1 MTTTF
6 LRQRSRWYAI
16 SIAAGSVLI
25 ALFPLLTADAYY
37 QNMVILSLVFAVAAV
52 NLNVI
57 SGYAGYISLGHSVL
71 LGLGA
76 YTAALCSTRIGLN
89 PMVWIPLAGLLSAGF
104 AALLGV
110 ISMRARGASFVI
122 ITVAV
127 NSLAL
132 VVAINW
138 PSLTMGSAG
147 VTLPLPPWT
156 GVFSNWPFH
165 FVLVALL
172 ALSLLMSWRIRRSK
186 FGLGLLAIRE
196 DEHKAAT
203 IGIDTRVYKVL
214 AFAASA
220 FFVGAAGAVYG
231 YYLNYVNPVGMF
243 AIMTSVQVVLSMLI
257 GGAGTLWGPVVGAFI
272 LEFVNEYSNNS
283 LGGGNARLLIF
294 GLLMVVVVLYLPR
307 GIVPSV
313 SSALDRLDKRGKA
326 GTVGQRLTDTGDA
339 AEPADPV
346 TGDDLAAPSPPPRA
360 SALVVQRE
368 APAPRGEAPLL
379 ELSGVAKSF
388 GGMNVLTG
396 LDLAIPE
403 GRISG
408 LIGPNGSGK
417 TTAFNIIDG
426 TIAPDAGQI
435 RFAGAAINGD
445 QPWQRAHRGMART
458 FQITR
463 LFKNLTVQEN
473 LVAPLRS
480 FSFGQLS
487 AGAISSTEADK
498 AHELLTFVGMDRY
511 AQQSASELSYG
522 QQKLVELA
530 QVLMLEPKLV
540 MLDEPAAGINPRLI
554 DRISDMIRELNATRG
569 TTFLIV
575 EHNMPMVLGLC
586 DEVFVLAGGRC
597 IASGHGAEIQNNPE
611 VLEAYLGDDFVPME
625 AVR

>member
-1 MTTTF
+1 MTTDF
-6 LRQRSRWYAI
+6 LKQRSRWYAI
-16 SIAAGSVLI
+16 CVSIGAALI
-25 ALFPLLTADAYY
+25 VLFPLLTADAYY

-71 LGLGA
+71 LGIGA
-76 YTAALCSTRIGLN
+76 YAAALCSTRIGLN
-89 PMVWIPLAGLLSAGF
+89 PMVWIPLAGLIAAVF
-104 AALLGV
+104 AAFLGV
-110 ISMRARGASFVI
+110 VSMRARGASFVI

-138 PSLTMGSAG
+138 SSLTRGSAG

-156 GVFSNWPFH
+156 GVLSNWPFH

-172 ALSLLMSWRIRRSK
+172 GLSLLLSWRIRRSK

-203 IGIDTRVYKVL
+203 IGIDTRVYKIL

-231 YYLNYVNPVGMF
+231 YYLNFVNPVGMF

-257 GGAGTLWGPVVGAFI
+257 GGAGTLWGPVIGAFI
-272 LEFVNEYSNNS
+272 LEFVNEFSNNS
-283 LGGGNARLLIF
+283 LGGGNARLLVF
-294 GLLMVVVVLYLPR
+294 GLLMVAVVLYMPL
-307 GIVPSV
+307 GIIPSV
-313 SSALDRLDKRGKA
+313 SAALDRLDRRGKA
-326 GTVGQRLTDTGDA
+326 GTVGERLS
-339 AEPADPV
+339 EPHGPV
-346 TGDDLAAPSPPPRA
+346 GEGEPD
-360 SALVVQRE
+360 E
-368 APAPRGEAPLL
+368 APDATAKPATAVVSVRTEPVREEAPPLL
-379 ELSGVAKSF
+379 ELTGVAKSF
-388 GGMNVLTG
+388 GGMRVLDG
-396 LDLAIPE
+396 LDLAVPE
-403 GRISG
+403 GSISG

-417 TTAFNIIDG
+417 TTAFNIVDG
-426 TIAPDAGQI
+426 TIAPDAGQV
-435 RFAGAAINGD
+435 RFTGSVIDG
-445 QPWQRAHRGMART
+445 QLPWQRAHRGMART

-463 LFKNLTVQEN
+463 LFRNLTVQEN
-473 LVAPLRS
+473 LIAPLRS
-480 FSFGQLS
+480 FSYGQLA

-498 AHELLTFVGMDRY
+498 AHELLTFVGLERY
-511 AQQSASELSYG
+511 AGHPASELSYG

-530 QVLMLEPKLV
+530 QVLMLDPKLV

-569 TTFLIV
+569 TTFLVV

-586 DEVFVLAGGRC
+586 DKVFVLAGGRC
-597 IASGHGAEIQNNPE
+597 IAAGRSAEVQNNPD
-611 VLEAYLGDDFVPME
+611 VLEAYLGDDFVPM
-625 AVR
+625 AGVR